1 MIRSKTLRFAVLLA
15 VLGVLEVNGSLLRG
29 FLNPVLG
36 ETWAGMVL
44 LLVSVVVAVLRIVTT
59 KPLADK

>member
-1 MIRSKTLRFAVLLA
+1 MLRSKTLRFAILLA

-29 FLNPVLG
+29 FLNPLLG

>member
-1 MIRSKTLRFAVLLA
+1 MLRSKTLWFSVLLA

-36 ETWAGMVL
+36 EAWAGMVL
-44 LLVSVVVAVLRIVTT
+44 LLVSVLVAVLRIVTT
-59 KPLADK
+59 QPVSEK

>member
-1 MIRSKTLRFAVLLA
+1 MLRSKTLWFSVFLA
-15 VLGVLEVNGSLLRG
+15 VLGVLEVNGSTLRG

-59 KPLADK
+59 KPLSEK